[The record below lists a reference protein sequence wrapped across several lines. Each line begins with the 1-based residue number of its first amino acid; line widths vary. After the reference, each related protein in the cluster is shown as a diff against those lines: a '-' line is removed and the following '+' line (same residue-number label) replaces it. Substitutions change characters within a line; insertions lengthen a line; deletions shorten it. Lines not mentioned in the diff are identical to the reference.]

1 MDIMGNNDVLGRTEA
16 PKQHRKQPLD
26 SSLNSSLNS
35 TLHSSL
41 CHLRSHAFITRS
53 YLQLDRVDGLDSTL
67 SQAISRA
74 RGQGGSDVP
83 TNPVGVVKKGG
94 AVAKVWVAGGVGAG
108 CPRHKFAGDRAIR
121 PGWRGAR

>member
-67 SQAISRA
+67 SQVISVIL
-74 RGQGGSDVP
+74 GQSGGDVP
-83 TNPVGVVKKGG
+83 ANPVGVIEKGA
-94 AVAKVWVAGGVGAG
+94 AVVEVWVAGGVGASR
-108 CPRHKFAGDRAIR
+108 PRHQLAGGHAIR